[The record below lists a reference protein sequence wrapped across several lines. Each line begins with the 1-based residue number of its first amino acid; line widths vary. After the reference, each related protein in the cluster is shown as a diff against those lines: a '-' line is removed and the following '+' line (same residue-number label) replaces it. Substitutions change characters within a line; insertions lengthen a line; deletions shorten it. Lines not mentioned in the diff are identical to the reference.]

1 MALPTSRTELKSYI
15 RRRLGDPVITINVSD
30 DQLDERIDDALA
42 FFQDYHFHGSER
54 VYLKHQISASNLT
67 LATASTGTFANGEPL
82 RGETS
87 NVQAQVYTQA
97 NTTLVQF
104 VYANER
110 DRENNR
116 FQVGEVVR
124 GLRSNATGTIAAVTL
139 GDLDNQWIGVS
150 PLVLSISKVLP
161 LDGFAVD
168 RSTGL
173 FSWNYQFLMNDLSWL
188 SSSSVIS
195 YFLTRSHMELL
206 NDLLIGGYNVR
217 YNRLS
222 SRMYLDIDWRVKV
235 KVGDFIIVDAF
246 RVLDP
251 ANFTAIWGDRFLRDY
266 ATALVKRQWGQN
278 LVKYEGV
285 QMPGGVTLNGR
296 AIYDEGVREV
306 QQAEEQIQQKYE
318 LPPEFFVA

>member
-1 MALPTSRTELKSYI
+1 MALPTSREELKSYI
-15 RRRLGDPVITINVSD
+15 RRRLGEPVITINVSD
-30 DQLDERIDDALA
+30 DQIEERIDDALA

-54 VYLKHQISASNLT
+54 VYLKHQVTASNLVLT
-67 LATASTGTFANGEPL
+67 GASTGAFVNSEAI

-87 NVQAQVYTQA
+87 NTFGKVYRQTVP
-97 NTTLVQF
+97 NGVQF
-104 VYANER
+104 TYRRTNSEITPAFVP
-110 DRENNR
+110 
-116 FQVGEVVR
+116 GETVR
-124 GLRSNATGTIAAVTL
+124 GLDSNATGVVASVTM
-139 GDLDNQWIGVS
+139 GDWDNQWIPVS
-150 PLVLSISKVLP
+150 PLVLSIAKVLP

-222 SRMYLDIDWRVKV
+222 RRMYLDIDWNVKV
-235 KVGDFIIVDAF
+235 KPGDFFVVDAF

-251 ANFTAIWGDRFLRDY
+251 AAFSDVWSDRFLRDY
-266 ATALVKRQWGQN
+266 STALVKRQWGVN
-278 LVKYEGV
+278 LSKYNGI
-285 QMPGGVTLNGR
+285 QLPGNVALNGQE
-296 AIYDEGVREV
+296 IYNAANQEV
-306 QQAEEQIQQKYE
+306 EKIEEQIQLKYE

>member
-1 MALPTSRTELKSYI
+1 MALPTNRNEFKQYV
-15 RRRLGDPVITINVSD
+15 RRRLGEPVITLNVSD
-30 DQLDERIDDALA
+30 DQLEERIDDALA

-54 VYLKHQISASNLT
+54 IYLKHILTASNLVFQT
-67 LATASTGTFANGEPL
+67 TSTGMFTNNEVI

-87 NVQAQVYTQA
+87 NTFGKVYRQSV
-97 NTTLVQF
+97 NTAMEFTYRRVSSEIDPEF
-104 VYANER
+104 VP
-110 DRENNR
+110 
-116 FQVGEVVR
+116 GETIR
-124 GLRSNATGTIAAVTL
+124 GVISNATAVVSSVTK
-139 GDLDNQWIGVS
+139 GDWDLQYIPVS
-150 PLVLSISKVLP
+150 PLVLSINKVLP

-222 SRMYLDIDWRVKV
+222 HRMYLDIDWNVKL
-235 KVGDFIIVDAF
+235 KPGDFIVVDAF

-251 ANFTAIWGDRFLRDY
+251 ATFSDIWTDRFLRDY
-266 ATALVKRQWGQN
+266 ATALVKRQWGLN
-278 LVKYEGV
+278 LSKYNGV
-285 QMPGGVTLNGR
+285 QLPGNVTLNGQEMYT
-296 AIYDEGVREV
+296 AADQEI
-306 QQAEEQIQQKYE
+306 QKIEEQIQLKYE